1 MGQKLA
7 HVGTIPTSLFDN
19 FVYKYTIYHF
29 AVPMPKIDH
38 DTKQKILAAAEQV
51 FHRNGFKGARTVQIA
66 EAAGISRTMLH
77 YYFSTKEALFEA
89 VLEDTLA
96 AVLAHL
102 KRPFGE
108 AQTLEQ
114 ILTDIINALC
124 DVFEVKPH
132 LPSFIVNILNES
144 PELLLMAP
152 STAQDNLPALIETH
166 LAEAQK
172 AGRAAPNLTGED
184 IMLNLYGVCAMPYI
198 TAPYIAAKE
207 NRDEKAMKAFF
218 KARRQK
224 NLNFV
229 LNGIRQ

>member
-1 MGQKLA
+1 MRQKLA
-7 HVGTIPTSLFDN
+7 HVETIPTSLFDN
-19 FVYKYTIYHF
+19 FVYKHTIYSF

-38 DTKQKILAAAEQV
+38 DTKHKILAAAEQV
-51 FHRNGFKGARTVQIA
+51 FHRNGFRGARTVQIA

-77 YYFSTKEALFEA
+77 YYFSTKEALFQA

-96 AVLAHL
+96 AVLTHL

-114 ILTDIINALC
+114 TLTDIVNALC

-152 STAQDNLPALIETH
+152 STAQDNLPTLIETH

-172 AGRAAPNLTGED
+172 AGRVATDLTGED
-184 IMLNLYGVCAMPYI
+184 LMLNLYAVCAMPYI
-198 TAPYIAAKE
+198 GAPYIAAKE

-224 NLNFV
+224 NLNFM